1 MTQTFITR
9 YKSVAVVLF
18 LSLMSVLSVFAQE
31 GELDKSQPV
40 GITPEEIIQKFA
52 AKEKEFKTARDQYT
66 YRQSVKVQVL
76 DGNTVK
82 GEYQQVFDVLFD
94 DKGKHIENVVFAPQ
108 STLENGGLQMDQGDF
123 EDIRQRLPFVLTSD

>member
-1 MTQTFITR
+1 MKPRLHMRWMF
-9 YKSVAVVLF
+9 LF
-18 LSLMSVLSVFAQE
+18 CFFVSVLSSLPVRAQE
-31 GELDKSQPV
+31 GELDKSEPK
-40 GITPEEIIQKFA
+40 GTTPEEIINRFA
-52 AKEKEFKTARDQYT
+52 AKEKEFKEARDQYT
-66 YRQSVKVQVL
+66 FRQDVKVQVL

-123 EDIRQRLPFVLTSD
+123 DDIRQRLPFV